1 MKKIELGMI
10 YGLILVIICFQ
21 VMLFVQNKKIIGFC
35 RSLKEPECME
45 EEILLTDEVNDK
57 EKNDTNADDKKQ
69 NLVLKD
75 SAGILSKNEKIIE
88 FENCL
93 KDNSEKFQELKEQNY
108 AFEKKLNEL
117 NENYKSIL
125 EELKNQSLDVTAKD
139 SAIERMKTDAAK
151 YYSEKKY
158 SECTKLCRDVL
169 SYENDNLKIRLLKFK
184 SLYYANPADSSR
196 FDELLKDF
204 SILEKNNVS
213 DSECLYIAEIIKSEK
228 GISDE

>member
-35 RSLKEPECME
+35 RSF
-45 EEILLTDEVNDK
+45 
-57 EKNDTNADDKKQ
+57 
-69 NLVLKD
+69 KD
-75 SAGILSKNEKIIE
+75 SAEVLSKDETIIE
-88 FENCL
+88 LENCL

-139 SAIERMKTDAAK
+139 SAIERMKNDAEK
-151 YYSEKKY
+151 YYKGKKY
-158 SECTKLCRDVL
+158 SECTKLCRNIL
-169 SYENDNLKIRLLKFK
+169 FYESDDFKIRLLKFK

-213 DSECLYIAEIIKSEK
+213 DSECLHIAEIIKSEK